1 MLQLSPC
8 PEASSHIRTKNYLFD
23 LGTCPVP
30 SRMPDDGNERKYH
43 IRKSLLYRKLDNWT
57 YYLGAVEIIK
67 TDRVSMLWEATG

>member
-1 MLQLSPC
+1 M
-8 PEASSHIRTKNYLFD
+8 
-23 LGTCPVP
+23 GTCPVP

-57 YYLGAVEIIK
+57 YYLGTVEIIK